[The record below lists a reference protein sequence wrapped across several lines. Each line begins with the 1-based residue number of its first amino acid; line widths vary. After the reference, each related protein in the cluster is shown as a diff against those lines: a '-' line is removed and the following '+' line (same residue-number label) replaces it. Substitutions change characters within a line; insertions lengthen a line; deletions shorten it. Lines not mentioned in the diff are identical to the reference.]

1 MGVNKWATNFAT
13 LSELGRFPL
22 HFDIIKSMIR
32 YWYRLENLDSNFTL
46 LKDAYEESKKLFE
59 IKIPSWY
66 GSITLLIKNIRG
78 LKELSNV
85 SKHKFKSSYKD
96 VIYQVYK
103 ENWGK
108 QMLKHSEGKLCNY
121 SKSNSKQTLDL
132 TNIDV
137 YWNPLSRGE
146 ILLAFVF
153 HHTNYKLRG
162 GDIRVL
168 SDKSDIAS
176 VAHLVR

>member
-1 MGVNKWATNFAT
+1 M
-13 LSELGRFPL
+13 
-22 HFDIIKSMIR
+22 
-32 YWYRLENLDSNFTL
+32 
-46 LKDAYEESKKLFE
+46 
-59 IKIPSWY
+59 
-66 GSITLLIKNIRG
+66 
-78 LKELSNV
+78 

-103 ENWGK
+103 ENLGK

-132 TNIDV
+132 KNIYV

-146 ILLAFVF
+146 ILLGFVF
-153 HHTNYKLRG
+153 HHTDYKLRG

-168 SDKSDIAS
+168 SDKTDFAS

>member
-1 MGVNKWATNFAT
+1 
-13 LSELGRFPL
+13 
-22 HFDIIKSMIR
+22 MIR
-32 YWYRLENLDSNFTL
+32 YWYRLENLDSIFTL
-46 LKDAYEESKKLFE
+46 LKDAYKESKKIFE
-59 IKIPSWY
+59 IKIPFWY

-85 SKHKFKSSYKD
+85 SKNKFKSSFKD

-108 QMLKHSEGKLCNY
+108 QMLKHSEGKLCSY
-121 SKSNSKQTLDL
+121 SIFKTNFGLEKYLCILKSFEQRRNLLD
-132 TNIDV
+132 
-137 YWNPLSRGE
+137 
-146 ILLAFVF
+146 FVF
-153 HHTNYKLRG
+153 HHTDYKLRG

-168 SDKSDIAS
+168 SDKTDFAS